1 MEKIDWKKYLQKE
14 ISCSCGKTH
23 FCDIEEI
30 IIEDHA
36 IKHLTRILSKNT
48 YKKLCVVCDEHT
60 EKAAGF
66 QVYEELETAG
76 YDYDKIIFHDPEL
89 VPDEE
94 ALVSLFTQI
103 PNNCDLI
110 LAVGSGTI
118 NDLCRYVSYKMKIDY
133 YIIGTA
139 PSMDGYAS
147 NVSPLIIQHLKTT
160 IEARP
165 ARVILGDLDIIANA
179 PLHMI
184 AAGVGDIIG
193 KYVCLTDWQIAH
205 IVNDEYICPEIM
217 ELVRQSIRK
226 VAYNA
231 EGAAKREKSAIAAV
245 MEGLVLSGIAMSYI
259 GNSRPASG
267 SEHHMSH
274 YWEMMFLLSNHKD
287 PLHGTKVGV
296 GTVTA
301 IRLYEML
308 KKKRELLFLS
318 EVPDFNRNLWKK
330 EILEAYGPA
339 ASGVLTLEEQIGK
352 NTEKEVNRRRK
363 CFRQHQD
370 EIWSVIDSLPDAEE
384 IKEILASMDA
394 PYSPAQ
400 LDVSPELFR
409 RGIYFA
415 KDLRNRFGLL
425 QILFDFQLQ
434 HEFSENLIK
443 EFYPTE

>member
-36 IKHLTRILSKNT
+36 IKHLTRILSKHT
-48 YKKLCVVCDEHT
+48 YKKLCVVCDKHT

-160 IEARP
+160 FEARP

-193 KYVCLTDWQIAH
+193 KYVCLKIGRAH
-205 IVNDEYICPEIM
+205 V
-217 ELVRQSIRK
+217 
-226 VAYNA
+226 
-231 EGAAKREKSAIAAV
+231 
-245 MEGLVLSGIAMSYI
+245 
-259 GNSRPASG
+259 
-267 SEHHMSH
+267 
-274 YWEMMFLLSNHKD
+274 
-287 PLHGTKVGV
+287 
-296 GTVTA
+296 
-301 IRLYEML
+301 
-308 KKKRELLFLS
+308 
-318 EVPDFNRNLWKK
+318 
-330 EILEAYGPA
+330 
-339 ASGVLTLEEQIGK
+339 
-352 NTEKEVNRRRK
+352 
-363 CFRQHQD
+363 
-370 EIWSVIDSLPDAEE
+370 
-384 IKEILASMDA
+384 
-394 PYSPAQ
+394 
-400 LDVSPELFR
+400 
-409 RGIYFA
+409 
-415 KDLRNRFGLL
+415 
-425 QILFDFQLQ
+425 
-434 HEFSENLIK
+434 
-443 EFYPTE
+443 